1 MVGDVMIY
9 EVILTNGQK
18 IEIEGKGYD
27 VNCKNDGL
35 LKIHGKHP
43 LECYYSAIFNLSSI
57 AGMIPREEI
66 GDIDDSDD

>member
-27 VNCKNDGL
+27 VNYKNDGL
-35 LKIHGKHP
+35 VKIRGKHP

-57 AGMIPREEI
+57 AGIIPIMEWGES
-66 GDIDDSDD
+66 DDSND